1 MRDKQEKP
9 ILGDDILHSRPPGYW
24 TVKYVV
30 CAIHNY
36 TTTVTDLIQY
46 TYYRNSLYFRCKNIF
61 VHRKRT
67 KIFYANIRKFFRRWL
82 ALCYTPLSPALPE
95 LLLPIYPCIRTW

>member
-9 ILGDDILHSRPPGYW
+9 ILGDHILHSRPPGYW

-46 TYYRNSLYFRCKNIF
+46 TYYRNSLYFRCKNII

-67 KIFYANIRKFFRRWL
+67 KIFYANIRKFFRLHTTVTSTSRIAAAHISL
-82 ALCYTPLSPALPE
+82 YT
-95 LLLPIYPCIRTW
+95 W